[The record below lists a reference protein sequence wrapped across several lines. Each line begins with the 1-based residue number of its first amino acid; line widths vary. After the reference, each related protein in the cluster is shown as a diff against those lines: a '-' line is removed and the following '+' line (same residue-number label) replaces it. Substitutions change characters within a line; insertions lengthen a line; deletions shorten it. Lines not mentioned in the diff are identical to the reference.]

1 MIRSIARHAAAL
13 VLAASFAL
21 PAAAEYR
28 LSDKDKADVARIE
41 AYLNNIET
49 LRSPF
54 VQLAS
59 GGRFAEGT
67 IYIERPRRLR
77 LDYKPPATVQVYANG
92 NWLLHVD
99 TELETVT
106 HIPIS
111 STPVGFLVG
120 DKIRFSGQV
129 EVHRVVREKQT
140 ISVVLGETDAPEAG
154 SFTLTFS
161 DNPLQLRRWTVVDA
175 QGVTTNVTLVG
186 AAFNVAIP
194 PGVFAFDET
203 KYERELQ

>member
-1 MIRSIARHAAAL
+1 MAA
-13 VLAASFAL
+13 VFVF

-28 LSDKDKADVARIE
+28 LSERDKADVARIE

-49 LRSPF
+49 LKSPF

-67 IYIERPRRLR
+67 IFIERPRRLR

-111 STPVGFLVG
+111 STPAGFLVR
-120 DKIRFSGQV
+120 DKIRLSGQV
-129 EVHRVVREKQT
+129 EVRRVVREKRT
-140 ISVVLGETDAPEAG
+140 ISVELVETGAPEAG

-161 DNPLQLRRWTVVDA
+161 DEPLQLRRWTVVDA
-175 QGVTTNVTLVG
+175 QGVTTNVTLIG

-194 PGVFAFDET
+194 PDVFAFDET